1 MNTGAQGR
9 TEPDTAGRAGLTEA
23 EVGTLS
29 ARARLRVVPRNTIVV
44 SEGDRSDSVFIIES
58 GRVKVFL
65 QGENGKEVVLN
76 VQGPGEYFG
85 DLALDDGPRSASVVT
100 LEPSRFHVVT
110 RDDFRWFLGANPDFA
125 LRLIGRLMHRVR
137 VLTGNVR
144 NLALLD
150 VYGRVVRLLH
160 DLAVEQD
167 DGRLVVPGRLTQK
180 DIGDR
185 VGASREMVSR
195 IFKDLV
201 TGGYVT
207 VDKRQMIIHKTL
219 PAHW

>member
-1 MNTGAQGR
+1 MNTKAPGSADAAPR
-9 TEPDTAGRAGLTEA
+9 EGLTEA
-23 EVGTLS
+23 DVRALS
-29 ARARLRVVPRNTIVV
+29 ARARLQAVPRNTVV
-44 SEGDRSDSVFIIES
+44 VAEGDRSDSVFIIES

-65 QGENGKEVVLN
+65 QGEDGKEVVLN

-85 DLALDDGPRSASVVT
+85 DLALDDGVRSASVAT
-100 LEPSRFHVVT
+100 LEPSRLHVVT

-150 VYGRVVRLLH
+150 VYGRVASLLH
-160 DLAVEQD
+160 ELAVEQD
-167 DGRLVVPGRLTQK
+167 GRLIVPGRLTQK

-207 VDKRQMIIHKTL
+207 VERRQITIHKPL
-219 PAHW
+219 PARW

>member
-1 MNTGAQGR
+1 MITKA
-9 TEPDTAGRAGLTEA
+9 PGRADVTPWEGLTETELQA
-23 EVGTLS
+23 LC
-29 ARARLRVVPRNTIVV
+29 ARARVRAVTANTIIL

-65 QGENGKEVVLN
+65 QGEDGKEVVLN

-85 DLALDDGPRSASVVT
+85 DLALDDGARSASVAT
-100 LEPSRFHVVT
+100 LEPSRLYVVT

-150 VYGRVVRLLH
+150 VYGRVVSLLH
-160 DLAVEQD
+160 GLAVEQD
-167 DGRLVVPGRLTQK
+167 GRLIVPGRLTQK

-207 VDKRQMIIHKTL
+207 VESRQIIIHKSL

>member
-1 MNTGAQGR
+1 MSNTRA
-9 TEPDTAGRAGLTEA
+9 PGRADVSPKEGLTES
-23 EVGTLS
+23 EVQALS
-29 ARARLRVVPRNTIVV
+29 ARARLQVVPKGTIVV
-44 SEGDRSDSVFIIES
+44 AEGDRSNSVFIIES

-65 QGENGKEVVLN
+65 QGADGREVVLN

-85 DLALDDGPRSASVVT
+85 DLALDDGVRSASVVT
-100 LEPSRFHVVT
+100 LEPSRLHVVT

-150 VYGRVVRLLH
+150 VYGRVVSLLH
-160 DLAVEQD
+160 ELAVEQ

-207 VDKRQMIIHKTL
+207 VESRQIIIHKSL
-219 PAHW
+219 PPRW